1 MSYAH
6 DPALRARILANC
18 AAFERRPID
27 DPDPPRAAVAV
38 AIVGEHEA
46 EYLFIQRALHLRR
59 NPGQYALPGGR
70 LEPGESISDA
80 ARRELAEELGVD
92 LPESAVLGVLDDLRT
107 RGGAIVTPVVMW
119 AGGVVDLVPDPGE
132 VNDAWSVPLDEL
144 DHPEAPRWVTLEGV
158 DGQVLRMS
166 VRGEWINPP
175 TAAMLYQFREVALHG
190 RSVRV
195 DEVASPRWTA
205 R

>member
-1 MSYAH
+1 VSYAH
-6 DPALRARILANC
+6 DDALRSRIVANC
-18 AAFERRPID
+18 AAFERRAIE

-38 AIVGEHEA
+38 AIVGEDEA
-46 EYLFIQRALHLRR
+46 RYLFIQRALHLRR

-70 LEPGESISDA
+70 LEPGESIPDA
-80 ARRELAEELGVD
+80 ARRELLEELGVD
-92 LPESAVLGVLDDLRT
+92 LPAAAVLGILDDLRT

-119 AGGVVDLVPDPGE
+119 GGGVVELVPDPVE
-132 VNDAWSVPLDEL
+132 VNDAWSVPLGEL

-158 DGQVLRMS
+158 DGRVLRMS

>member
-1 MSYAH
+1 MSYAY
-6 DPALRARILANC
+6 DEGLRDRMVEHLSQ
-18 AAFERRPID
+18 FERRVID

-38 AIVGEHEA
+38 AIVGETEA
-46 EYLFIQRALHLRR
+46 RYLFIQRALHLRR

-70 LEPGESISDA
+70 LEPGESITDA
-80 ARRELAEELGVD
+80 ARRELAEELGVALSD
-92 LPESAVLGVLDDLRT
+92 SAVLGVLDDLPT
-107 RGGAIVTPVVMW
+107 RGGAIVTPVVLW
-119 AGGVVDLVPDPGE
+119 GGGQVELVPDPEE

-144 DHPEAPRWVTLEGV
+144 DHPEAPRWITLDGV
-158 DGQVLRMS
+158 DGRVLRMS

-190 RSVRV
+190 RVVRV
-195 DEVASPRWTA
+195 HEVGSPLWTA